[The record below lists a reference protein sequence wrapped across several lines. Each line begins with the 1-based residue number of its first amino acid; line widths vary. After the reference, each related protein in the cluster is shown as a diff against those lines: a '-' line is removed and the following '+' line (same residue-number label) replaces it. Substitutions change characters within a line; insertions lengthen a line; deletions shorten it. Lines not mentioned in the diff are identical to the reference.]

1 MKTTNKS
8 APEIHIR
15 SADAISFLSIA
26 EIIRFRDLLFALCRR
41 EILAPYK
48 QSILGP
54 AWFVLIPFISS
65 VIFTL
70 IFGNLAQLSTDG
82 HPKYLFYLCGAM
94 CWALFSESFSATSNT
109 FQDNAQLFG
118 KVYFPRVIPPMAK
131 LAMNVTRFFVQL
143 VFFAGFWIYY
153 DQFTDYDLT
162 FNPWSLLI
170 VPAVVFIISANAL
183 AFGLILAALNSKYRD
198 FKQIHGFAVGLW
210 MFVTPVVY
218 PLSMVPE
225 RYQLLASINP
235 LTPIF
240 EIYRYVVLGEGTISM
255 DQCLLSLG
263 ITATL
268 LMIGMML
275 FARVEKN
282 FMDTV

>member
-1 MKTTNKS
+1 MKPTSKS
-8 APEIHIR
+8 PPEIHIK
-15 SADAISFLSIA
+15 SADAISFLNIS

-82 HPKYLFYLCGAM
+82 QPKYLFYLCGAM
-94 CWALFSESFSATSNT
+94 CWGLFSESFSATANT
-109 FQDNAQLFG
+109 FQDNVQLFG
-118 KVYFPRVIPPMAK
+118 KVYFPRVIPPIAK
-131 LAMNVTRFFVQL
+131 LAMNITRFFVQI
-143 VFFAGFWIYY
+143 VFFAGFWIYF
-153 DQFTDYDLT
+153 DQFTEYELT
-162 FNPWSLLI
+162 FNAWSLLI
-170 VPAVVFIISANAL
+170 VPAVVLFISANAL

-198 FKQIHGFAVGLW
+198 FKQIHGFAIGLW

-225 RYQLLASINP
+225 HYQLLASLNP

-240 EIYRYVVLGEGTISM
+240 EIYRFAVLGEGTIKVE
-255 DQCLLSLG
+255 QCFLSVS
-263 ITATL
+263 ITLTL
-268 LMIGMML
+268 LAIGMML
-275 FARVEKN
+275 FSRVEKN